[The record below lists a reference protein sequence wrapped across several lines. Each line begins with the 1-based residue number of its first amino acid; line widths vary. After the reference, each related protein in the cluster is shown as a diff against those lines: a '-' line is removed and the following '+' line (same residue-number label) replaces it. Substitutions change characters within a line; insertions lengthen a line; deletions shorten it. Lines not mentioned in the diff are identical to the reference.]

1 MFFIPNTKRIH
12 ILVFCSKFSRFQFSI
27 DYKYQNTRALQKIMN
42 QGETFLKISKRRILV
57 QIHYTFLRITVLVQ
71 GFWIGLEKFLY
82 MWGCFKLIFSSL
94 YFVLSWCIM
103 ALIFLYMNPSSIHQ
117 QNSYT
122 FQKRKG
128 VILYITIRKC
138 ITPDRKTLLSPK
150 NMYLEKWRKF
160 SPRKSCSLKRLSEVW
175 GMG

>member
-1 MFFIPNTKRIH
+1 MVGFVYQRFSKKKVGDFFIPNTKRVHIH
-12 ILVFCSKFSRFQFSI
+12 TYILVFCSKFSRFQFSI
-27 DYKYQNTRALQKIMN
+27 DCKYQNTRALQKIMN

-128 VILYITIRKC
+128 VILYHYKEMDHIR
-138 ITPDRKTLLSPK
+138 
-150 NMYLEKWRKF
+150 
-160 SPRKSCSLKRLSEVW
+160 
-175 GMG
+175 

>member
-1 MFFIPNTKRIH
+1 MSIKYLQKKSLGLFHPKYKTCTH
-12 ILVFCSKFSRFQFSI
+12 SCFCSKFRRFQFSI
-27 DYKYQNTRALQKIMN
+27 DYKYQSTRALQKIMN
-42 QGETFLKISKRRILV
+42 QGETFLKVSTRRILV

-128 VILYITIRKC
+128 VILYHYKEIDHISQDVTFI
-138 ITPDRKTLLSPK
+138 PK
-150 NMYLEKWRKF
+150 KYAFGKMTEIFISNF
-160 SPRKSCSLKRLSEVW
+160 CH
-175 GMG
+175 